1 MGKIVTAV
9 SELHVMFRL
18 QTGGWVGV
26 GVQSFVV
33 VEHRKFDLGPVL
45 IEAFFAQ
52 VHNLVKDW
60 LTVVLF
66 LSASNFLSFNL
77 TI

>member
-26 GVQSFVV
+26 GLQSFVV
-33 VEHRKFDLGPVL
+33 LERRKFDLGQVP
-45 IEAFFAQ
+45 IEALFARG
-52 VHNLVKDW
+52 HNLVKDL
-60 LTVVLF
+60 LTNVLF
-66 LSASNFLSFNL
+66 LSASLSFNV
-77 TI
+77 TM